1 MNIEK
6 FSAQLER
13 SATVLRSRAMFF
25 TKDEDD
31 ANDLVQD
38 TLMKAYRFLGSF
50 KDGTDFK
57 AWLFVIMRNTFIN
70 SFHKKQKWSEVV
82 IRQTEAD
89 NNLLHSATR
98 NHAEGNFIRRDINAA
113 LKRLPDVYRIPF
125 VRYFEGYKYQEI
137 ADELQLPLGTV
148 KTHIYQA
155 REILKKNLL
164 KYMDGLPGH

>member
-13 SATVLRSRAMFF
+13 NATVLRSRAMLF

-31 ANDLVQD
+31 ADDLVQD

-70 SFHKKQKWSEVV
+70 SFRKKQKWSDVLT
-82 IRQTEAD
+82 QQSEAD
-89 NNLLHSATR
+89 NNLMYSATR
-98 NHAEGNFIRRDINAA
+98 NQAEGNFIRRDINAA
-113 LKRLPDVYRIPF
+113 LKRLPDAYRIPF
-125 VRYFEGYKYQEI
+125 IRYFEGYKYQEI
-137 ADELQLPLGTV
+137 ADELKLPLGTV

-155 REILKKNLL
+155 REILKKNLG
-164 KYMDGLPGH
+164 KYRDGLPGR